1 VPPMSF
7 RFASLNGRAQLVV
20 GDTPHLVDLAEASGG
35 KFDSDPIKAFARW
48 DEVREFARTVTSGGI
63 PCDVNALD
71 APSPWPL
78 QVFGIGLNYRKHAE
92 ETGAQIPTTPLTFT
106 KFPTSIG
113 GPNAD
118 VPIVGNAV
126 DWEVELVVVISTGGR
141 DIAEADAWNHVAG
154 VCIGQDISD
163 RALQMATMPPQF
175 NLGKSRKNYSPFGPW
190 LVDTKDVENP
200 DRLEV
205 VCTLNGKQVQREF
218 TDDLIFNV
226 PQIISYL
233 SGIVQLVPGDVIF
246 TGTPGGVGVAQKP
259 PVFLKVGD
267 VLESTLT
274 GYSHTVNKCV

>member
-1 VPPMSF
+1 MPPMSF

>member
-1 VPPMSF
+1 MSF

>member
-1 VPPMSF
+1 MSF

-48 DEVREFARTVTSGGI
+48 DEVREFARPVTSGGI

-113 GPNAD
+113 GPNTD

-126 DWEVELVVVISTGGR
+126 DWVVELVVVISTGGR

-259 PVFLKVGD
+259 PVFLKAGD

>member
-1 VPPMSF
+1 MSF

-113 GPNAD
+113 GPNTD

-259 PVFLKVGD
+259 PVFLKAGD